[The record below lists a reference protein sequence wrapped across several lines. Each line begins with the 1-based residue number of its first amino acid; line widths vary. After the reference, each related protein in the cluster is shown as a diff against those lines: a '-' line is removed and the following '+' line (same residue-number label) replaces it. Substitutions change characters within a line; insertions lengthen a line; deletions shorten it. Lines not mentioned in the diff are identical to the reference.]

1 MNGTVA
7 GMAPKRLPRDIKSGH
22 CDPKKWACFS
32 IRTFSNERPW
42 AVSLFRKGIHCVL
55 KCLRRSIDSY
65 TDARREVSRTALS
78 YGSLCCSSKSLKYS
92 WTVLNH
98 CFVVWMDAFS
108 AQRRYPAV
116 HGQVGGIVLLSKE
129 TCTVGKPIPLCPGD
143 LKHCIVILKRSS
155 VVQRH
160 IKNTALLNNEWD
172 RGRDGSEK
180 VAP

>member
-1 MNGTVA
+1 MACA
-7 GMAPKRLPRDIKSGH
+7 GLLENEIHGGGERGGVKTIL
-22 CDPKKWACFS
+22 FS
-32 IRTFSNERPW
+32 LYR
-42 AVSLFRKGIHCVL
+42 SLKLYGCPTRGL
-55 KCLRRSIDSY
+55 KD
-65 TDARREVSRTALS
+65 VLS

-116 HGQVGGIVLLSKE
+116 HGQVGGIVLLSRE

-155 VVQRH
+155 VVQ
-160 IKNTALLNNEWD
+160 
-172 RGRDGSEK
+172 
-180 VAP
+180 